1 MKKEFRIFIRCM
13 KKKLNNSKKVYFIGS
28 GDFGQYIS
36 FVTMRQNLINEVKFI
51 DDKLKFNLDYLLK
64 IKKTLNCII
73 TIGNQKNRYHVYEK
87 LFKRKNIRFINLILT
102 DEKKILSNKIK
113 IGSILEDGVSLNLD
127 SSIGKHTICFSNATI
142 GHGVKIGNFCNI
154 GNNVVIAGNTKIANF
169 VEIGANSFIAKNL
182 VITSNVIISPG
193 SVVIKSIK
201 KSGIYKDN
209 IKIK

>member
-1 MKKEFRIFIRCM
+1 M
-13 KKKLNNSKKVYFIGS
+13 KKKLNNLRIVYFIGS
-28 GDFGQYIS
+28 GDLGQYIS
-36 FVTMRQNLINEVKFI
+36 FLAKRENLINETKFV
-51 DDKLKFNLDYLLK
+51 DDKSKLTIKNLLK
-64 IKKTLNCII
+64 TKKLIYCII

-102 DEKKILSNKIK
+102 DEKKILTNKIK

-142 GHGVKIGNFCNI
+142 GHGVKIGNFCNV

-182 VITSNVIISPG
+182 VIVSNVIIFPG
-193 SVVIKSIK
+193 SNIFKNINKPGV
-201 KSGIYKDN
+201 YKDN
-209 IKIK
+209 TFIQKI